1 MGNSLQMLF
10 FSSLKDCASLKHF
23 IPSSVKL
30 DHGNQMVP
38 CLVRYGVNA
47 SCVCQEGRC
56 LEVVVFIHHV
66 LLNKEAVKSCAVFAA
81 CVHQVG
87 SSLKA
92 AASMHHVLLNKK
104 QLKSCGVDAS
114 CSSHLGSN

>member
-10 FSSLKDCASLKHF
+10 FSSLKNCASLKHF

-30 DHGNQMVP
+30 DHRNQMVP
-38 CLVRYGVNA
+38 CLFRYGVNT

-66 LLNKEAVKSCAVFAA
+66 LLNKKAVKSCAVFAA
-81 CVHQVG
+81 CVHQIG